1 MNRILQSLEEALE
14 ISRGEMAAPRIYIN
28 GHTYVPKTLY
38 DQVVKELEELKKK
51 LEENTKDA

>member
-1 MNRILQSLEEALE
+1 MSVVIQAAEEALA
-14 ISRGEMAAPRIYIN
+14 IATGEKPAPRIHMN
-28 GHTYVPKTLY
+28 GHTYVPKVMY